1 VPDLDLLYDGGMG
14 YSTAISHELEPD
26 RWIVSVRVDLNRA
39 ETNELFLSGDSI
51 LSWPVE
57 GLLPSSGEGSIPDR
71 SSMFVSEVAA
81 QPQGLAISYSD
92 QTYAQRTLVL
102 LRAQFAEA
110 GIKEK
115 V

>member
-1 VPDLDLLYDGGMG
+1 MG
-14 YSTAISHELEPD
+14 YSTAISHESEPD
-26 RWIVSVRVDLNRA
+26 RWIVSVKVDLNRA

-57 GLLPSSGEGSIPDR
+57 GLLPASAEGSIPER

-81 QPQGLAISYSD
+81 QPAGLVIRYSD
-92 QTYAQRTLVL
+92 QICAQHTLAL
-102 LRAQFAEA
+102 LREQFAEA
-110 GIKEK
+110 GIREK